1 MSGFIDWLRG
11 GTWRGD
17 AQVEVGDEFGDEKAK
32 PTERDEFAF
41 TEFAFSSVEMD
52 HDLFKTT
59 EQFWHLVEKYDE
71 ECGGISRAKE
81 LLEGNS
87 LAILELATLEK
98 RETELMQFWQTLTER
113 MTEEMKVHLQELR
126 EFMEYTGFPD
136 LEDEDE
142 VKTEPKAE
150 STEENFADLHG
161 LDPNA
166 EPEDVIETEP

>member
-1 MSGFIDWLRG
+1 MSRFIDWLRG

-32 PTERDEFAF
+32 PAEQDEFAS
-41 TEFAFSSVEMD
+41 TELAFSSVEMD
-52 HDLFKTT
+52 RDLFKTT
-59 EQFWHLVEKYDE
+59 EQFWCLVEKYDE
-71 ECGGISRAKE
+71 ECGGISRAKKM
-81 LLEGNS
+81 LEGNS
-87 LAILELATLEK
+87 LATLELATLEK
-98 RETELMQFWQTLTER
+98 RETELTQFWQTLTER
-113 MTEEMKVHLQELR
+113 MTEEMKFHLQELR